1 MRSLFIKIFLWF
13 WLSITIVIASL
24 ALVTWLYPYSALPSG
39 TLPDRLH
46 ELQTR
51 GALAVYEL
59 KGQEAFDAHR
69 KELDRASRLHT
80 YFLDAS
86 GRELS
91 GQTVPERLLS
101 FAQEHADEIAEGER
115 VMVGQPSRLA
125 IPMTDSHGRKYLA
138 LVESDR
144 QGFGPGF
151 GPGARA
157 GTQPSSRPDGFRGG
171 SDMGRGPGSPGG
183 GGGGGGGG
191 RRPPDTTPRFELLV
205 PANVLIMRL
214 VAVILAAGL
223 VCYLLAKYL
232 TSPVRHLQ
240 VAARQL
246 ASGDLSARAGARL
259 SSRRD
264 EIGELGRDF
273 NRMAGQVESLLTT
286 QKRLLQDVSH
296 ELRSPLARLN
306 VALELAGRDAGP
318 AAAPALNRVA
328 REAERLNQLI
338 GQLLTLTRLEFGA
351 IGAQKERIDLPAL
364 LSEVAA
370 DADFEAAASEKHVR
384 IVRCDPCEVIG
395 APDLIRSAIENVI
408 RNAMRYSPTGGEVE
422 VTLIAAPQS
431 NAEQFATLEIRDHG
445 PGVPEDALQSIFQPF
460 YRVSDARDRKSGG
473 VGLGLAIADRAITWH
488 GGTVRAANAAGG
500 GLSVSIMLPIA
511 PKPA

>member
-1 MRSLFIKIFLWF
+1 MRSLFFKIFLWF
-13 WLSITIVIASL
+13 WLAITIVIASL
-24 ALVTWLYPYSALPSG
+24 ALVTWLYPYSAMPSG
-39 TLPDRLH
+39 MLPDRLH

-59 KGQEAFDAHR
+59 RGQEAFDAHR
-69 KELDRASRLHT
+69 KELDRASRLRT
-80 YFLDAS
+80 YYLDAT
-86 GRELS
+86 GKELS

-101 FAQEHADEIAEGER
+101 FAQDHADEIALGER

-125 IPMTDSHGRKYLA
+125 IPMTDSRGRKYLA

-144 QGFGPGF
+144 QGFGQGF

-157 GTQPSSRPDGFRGG
+157 GTQPASRPDWQRGG
-171 SDMGRGPGSPGG
+171 SEMGRGL
-183 GGGGGGGG
+183 GGGGG
-191 RRPPDTTPRFELLV
+191 RRPPIDTTPRFELLV

-223 VCYLLAKYL
+223 VCYLLARYL
-232 TSPVRHLQ
+232 TSPVRQLQ
-240 VAARQL
+240 DAARRL

-259 SSRRD
+259 ASRRD

-318 AAAPALNRVA
+318 AAAPALDRVA

-351 IGAQKERIDLPAL
+351 MGAQKERVDLPAL
-364 LSEVAA
+364 LSGVAA
-370 DADFEAAASEKHVR
+370 DADFEAASSERRVR
-384 IVRCDPCEVIG
+384 IVRCDSCEVIG
-395 APDLIRSAIENVI
+395 APDLIRSAIENII
-408 RNAMRYSPTGGEVE
+408 RNAMRYTPPRGEVE
-422 VTLIAAPQS
+422 VTLVAASEPAQ
-431 NAEQFATLEIRDHG
+431 QRVTLEIRDHG
-445 PGVPEDALQSIFQPF
+445 PGVPDDALLSIFQPF
-460 YRVSDARDRKSGG
+460 YRVSDARDRASGG

-488 GGTVRAANAAGG
+488 GGTVRAANARGG
-500 GLSVSIMLPIA
+500 GLSVTITLPPA
-511 PKPA
+511 PPMA